1 MRNFIILA
9 LLVSTIGCQLETTN
23 PISEIS
29 NQENSLDLDK
39 IMDNALALERL
50 QKRGSLYF
58 EPNHEEP
65 FSGWVLKMHHGDSQV
80 HTLGLIEN
88 GHKKVWFE
96 FYSFIRTFN
105 FLRPKFDRKKVSL
118 TFKDGKQD
126 GLSEKWHANG
136 KPSEKGIFKSGL
148 KEGEWN
154 IWDQKGAPTFNGNFL
169 EGKEDGTHSYWWAN
183 GQLQKN
189 QNFKNGILE
198 GKSWETYRNGQV
210 KFEGEYSD
218 GKKDGIW
225 TYWKENGEEIKTETY
240 SKGELVKN

>member
-1 MRNFIILA
+1 MP
-9 LLVSTIGCQLETTN
+9 LLLKDYRKEEVYTLNQTMKN
-23 PISEIS
+23 PF
-29 NQENSLDLDK
+29 LDGL
-39 IMDNALALERL
+39 
-50 QKRGSLYF
+50 
-58 EPNHEEP
+58 
-65 FSGWVLKMHHGDSQV
+65 LKMHHGDSQV

-126 GLSEKWHANG
+126 RLSEKWHANG

-198 GKSWETYRNGQV
+198 GKSWET
-210 KFEGEYSD
+210 
-218 GKKDGIW
+218 
-225 TYWKENGEEIKTETY
+225 
-240 SKGELVKN
+240 